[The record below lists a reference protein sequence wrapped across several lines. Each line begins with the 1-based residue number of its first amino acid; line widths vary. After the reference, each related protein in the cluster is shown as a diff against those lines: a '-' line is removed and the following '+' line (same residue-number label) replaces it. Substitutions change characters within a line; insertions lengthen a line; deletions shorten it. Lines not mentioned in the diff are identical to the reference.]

1 MKIVL
6 TTTIVA
12 ILAIGLLGINN
23 NNSNNIHYIFAQE
36 GFTTESLVNETI
48 ALGNTSESFK
58 VNDSSVTLE
67 ETTVPEQIVTN
78 ATLAFAQE
86 GAITPEGMNNTMSTE
101 NATEWT
107 SNATLAS
114 VQGEGGQDISGMTK
128 RFENDTTGIP
138 EGQVDPDSKGE
149 VDLGTGGS

>member
-6 TTTIVA
+6 TTTIIA
-12 ILAIGLLGINN
+12 ILAIGLLVTNN
-23 NNSNNIHYIFAQE
+23 SNSNNIPNAFAQE

-58 VNDSSVTLE
+58 VNDPSVTLE

-86 GAITPEGMNNTMSTE
+86 GAITPKGMNDTMSTE
-101 NATEWT
+101 NATQWT
-107 SNATLAS
+107 ANATLAFAP
-114 VQGEGGQDISGMTK
+114 ILK
-128 RFENDTTGIP
+128 
-138 EGQVDPDSKGE
+138 
-149 VDLGTGGS
+149 

>member
-12 ILAIGLLGINN
+12 ILAIGLLGINNN

-86 GAITPEGMNNTMSTE
+86 GAITPKGMNDTMSTE
-101 NATEWT
+101 NATQWT
-107 SNATLAS
+107 ANATLAFAP
-114 VQGEGGQDISGMTK
+114 ILK
-128 RFENDTTGIP
+128 
-138 EGQVDPDSKGE
+138 
-149 VDLGTGGS
+149 

>member
-6 TTTIVA
+6 TTTIIA
-12 ILAIGLLGINN
+12 ILAIGLLVTNN
-23 NNSNNIHYIFAQE
+23 SNSNNIPNAFAQE

-58 VNDSSVTLE
+58 VNDPSVTLE

-101 NATEWT
+101 NATQWT
-107 SNATLAS
+107 ANATLAFAP
-114 VQGEGGQDISGMTK
+114 ILK
-128 RFENDTTGIP
+128 
-138 EGQVDPDSKGE
+138 
-149 VDLGTGGS
+149 